1 MSEIL
6 TDILG
11 IVLRGMAERPA
22 VPQQEGA
29 APVGE
34 ILSQLLGKADLGSV
48 GALLQQLAQS
58 GLASQV
64 ASWLGN
70 GDNLPVSI
78 DQLRHALGDQRAG
91 ELAHE
96 FGVPVEQALRHLAD
110 HLPDAIDRLSTKGTL
125 ARDLGP

>member
-11 IVLRGMAERPA
+11 IVLRGMAERPS
-22 VPQQEGA
+22 VPQQGGA

-34 ILSQLLGKADLGSV
+34 ILGQLVGKADPGSV

-91 ELAHE
+91 ELANE

-110 HLPDAIDRLSTKGTL
+110 HLPDAIDRLSAKGTL